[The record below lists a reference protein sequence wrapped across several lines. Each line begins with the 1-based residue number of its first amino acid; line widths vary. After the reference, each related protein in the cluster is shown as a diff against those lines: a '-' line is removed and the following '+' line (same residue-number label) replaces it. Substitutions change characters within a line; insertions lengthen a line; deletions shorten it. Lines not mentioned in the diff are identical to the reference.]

1 MQAFILN
8 PFVSSLKHKQLFA
21 VAVSFVRAE
30 EHHAVYLRLFF
41 PINLTCDLTFLINLT
56 QSWLDWLEWNVNQ
69 GFSKSND

>member
-1 MQAFILN
+1 MQTFILN

-30 EHHAVYLRLFF
+30 EHHAVYLRLFL

-56 QSWLDWLEWNVNQ
+56 
-69 GFSKSND
+69 